1 VPLTLLIASALALSV
16 SDPAAARTT
25 HKRNHTFSGRLELFH
40 TDPRSGGPD
49 TYTYEL
55 KSGRGR
61 HYVLRFA
68 RRVHP
73 PLPGSRVTL
82 RGRRRGRRILVKRI
96 LSVSAHSASL
106 SSPNRKLAVIL
117 LNFQDN
123 RSETYTPEEV
133 RQIVWTN
140 PDSIRAYFSE
150 SSFGQLQLD
159 SVSNPEGDVYGYY
172 TIPYKES
179 EGCAPQAWG
188 EAAMA
193 AARNAGVDLSGYTNI
208 MFDWPEAGC
217 PFSGAAEVG
226 GSLSWINGELRDPD
240 HLTAAHELGHN
251 FGLRHAHSLIC
262 HDAAGNVVPYNPNQS
277 YCHVE
282 EYGDPYDVMGEDW
295 HYEFNDYFKGVLGW
309 WPSSA
314 VQTVTASGTYLLQ
327 PDETD
332 GEGIHVLRIRRPEGS
347 AEQQYYYLE
356 FRQPSLFDNWATRFK
371 QPMSIEEGVAVRLAG
386 DFSSETGSE
395 LLNMNPTTVPPS
407 YSIFEWF
414 APLTAGATY
423 TDPTSGV
430 EIKTDS
436 TTPAGA
442 SVSIAFPSTSR
453 NPTPP
458 AVSIA
463 APGGGTTVSGLV
475 PITANASDSGGV
487 ASVALAVDGKT
498 VATPTSS
505 PYSASWNT
513 TAVPNGT
520 HTVTATAKDSAGA
533 TASSSIT
540 VTVAN
545 ATVPSTNGSSDTTPP
560 SAPSGVSALALSATQ
575 AAISWKPSSDNVG
588 VTKYEV
594 LRNGAR
600 VAVTAS
606 ARLVDSGL
614 IAGKSF
620 SYQVR
625 AYDAAGNAS
634 SPSSSVRLNTPPV
647 KTTGALAGWAT
658 SSATGA
664 PINGVKVTANLGGHS
679 WSANTNAAG
688 FYLIPNLAPGA
699 YTVVAAAAGHAPEI
713 TSLTV
718 VTGLATLAELAL

>member
-1 VPLTLLIASALALSV
+1 
-16 SDPAAARTT
+16 
-25 HKRNHTFSGRLELFH
+25 
-40 TDPRSGGPD
+40 
-49 TYTYEL
+49 
-55 KSGRGR
+55 
-61 HYVLRFA
+61 
-68 RRVHP
+68 
-73 PLPGSRVTL
+73 
-82 RGRRRGRRILVKRI
+82 
-96 LSVSAHSASL
+96 VSAHSASVA
-106 SSPNRKLAVIL
+106 SPNRKLAVIL
-117 LNFQDN
+117 LNFLDN
-123 RSETYTPEEV
+123 RSETYTPEAV

-150 SSFGQLQLD
+150 SSFGQLQLG
-159 SVSNPEGDVYGYY
+159 SVYNPEGDVYGYY

-179 EGCAPQAWG
+179 EGCSPQAWG

-226 GSLSWINGELRDPD
+226 GSLSWINGELRDTD

-262 HDAAGNVVPYNPNQS
+262 HDAAGNVISYNPNQS

-295 HYEFNDYFKGVLGW
+295 HYEFNDYFKGALGW
-309 WPSSA
+309 WPPSA
-314 VQTVTASGTYLLQ
+314 VQTVTTPGAYLLQ
-327 PDETD
+327 SDETD
-332 GEGIHVLRIRRPEGS
+332 GEGIHVLRIKRPEGS

-356 FRQPSLFDNWATRFK
+356 FRQPSLFDNWAIRFK
-371 QPMSIEEGVAVRLAG
+371 QPMFIEEGVAIRLAG
-386 DFSSETGSE
+386 DFSTGTGSE

-414 APLTAGATY
+414 APLTAGETY

-436 TTPAGA
+436 TSPAGA
-442 SVSIAFPSTSR
+442 TVSIAFPGAPTG
-453 NPTPP
+453 PTPP

-463 APGGGTTVSGLV
+463 APGGGATVSGLV
-475 PITANASDSGGV
+475 PITATASDTRGV
-487 ASVALAVDGKT
+487 ASVALAVDGRT
-498 VATPTSS
+498 VAIPTSS
-505 PYSASWNT
+505 PYSTSWNT
-513 TAVPNGT
+513 TAVPNGM
-520 HTVTATAKDSAGA
+520 HTVTATAKDSAGE

-545 ATVPSTNGSSDTTPP
+545 GTVPSTSGGSDTTPP
-560 SAPSGVSALALSATQ
+560 SAPTGMSGVALSATQ

-600 VAVTAS
+600 VAVTATT
-606 ARLVDSGL
+606 RLVDSGL
-614 IAGKSF
+614 TAGKSF
-620 SYQVR
+620 GYQVR
-625 AYDAAGNAS
+625 AYDAAGNVS
-634 SPSSSVRLNTPPV
+634 SPSSTVKLNTPPAR
-647 KTTGALAGWAT
+647 TTGALAGWAT

-664 PINGVKVTANLGGHS
+664 PLSGVRVTANLGGHS

-699 YTVVAAAAGHAPEI
+699 YAVIAAATGHTPQG

-718 VTGLATLAELAL
+718 LSGLATLGELAV